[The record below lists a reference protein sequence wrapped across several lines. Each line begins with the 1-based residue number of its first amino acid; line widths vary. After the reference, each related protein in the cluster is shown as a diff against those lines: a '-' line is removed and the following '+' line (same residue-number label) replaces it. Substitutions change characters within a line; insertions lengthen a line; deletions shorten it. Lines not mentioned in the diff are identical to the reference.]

1 MNKALKI
8 IVWITYPIFLIMVSA
23 QLLTSNPYL
32 RISEGLYASHDD
44 IEYDHRYV
52 ARQLIDYLNYRHDT
66 LEFGAN
72 AEDDSVLMRD
82 IEIRHMVDV
91 RDLYTLLRIVAGI
104 SLLVTVLSVIGLFFR
119 DKHELY
125 KTFKGI
131 VWVPLIAMVTL
142 GAFIAVNFSWLFVF
156 FHEIAFDNDDWILR
170 ADDVLIQLLPLEFWM
185 VSAVLVL
192 VFSGIFIVLTR
203 YVGTR
208 CLKSS

>member
-1 MNKALKI
+1 MNKALRM
-8 IVWITYPIFLIMVSA
+8 IVWITYPIFLIMLSA
-23 QLLTSNPYL
+23 QLLTSNPYMRL
-32 RISEGLYASHDD
+32 SEGLYASHDD

-52 ARQLIDYLNYRHDT
+52 ARQLIDYLNYRHDN

-104 SLLVTVLSVIGLFFR
+104 SLLIAVLSVIGLFFR
-119 DKHELY
+119 DKSELY

-131 VWVPLIAMVTL
+131 FWVPLIVTVTL
-142 GAFIAVNFSWLFVF
+142 GAFIAVNFSWLFVL

-185 VSAVLVL
+185 VSAILVL
-192 VFSGIFIVLTR
+192 VFTGLLIFITR
-203 YVGTR
+203 QLGMR
-208 CLKSS
+208 FLKT